1 MLNPRQSANARRASM
16 PQNARYSSCMENT
29 VMQTSNR
36 NGKRWSLYV
45 LLGTFLLSLT
55 GCSGFQ
61 VVRIPIPIPT
71 TGSGERKAAQRIETI
86 QTAQQTFEEEKH
98 IEVGQASWYGNKFHG
113 QRTASGE
120 PYSMDELTAAHPSLP
135 FNTTVKVTNLENGYT
150 TLVRI
155 NDRGP
160 FVKGR
165 IIDVSRAA
173 ARQLG
178 FELKGIAQVKLETM

>member
-1 MLNPRQSANARRASM
+1 
-16 PQNARYSSCMENT
+16 
-29 VMQTSNR
+29 MQISNR
-36 NGKRWSLYV
+36 KGKRWPFYA
-45 LLGTFLLSLT
+45 LLFVFFLSLT
-55 GCSGFQ
+55 GCSGFK

-71 TGSGERKAAQRIETI
+71 TGSGERKVAQPIETI
-86 QTAQQTFEEEKH
+86 QTAQQTIEEGKH
-98 IEVGQASWYGNKFHG
+98 LVEIGQASWYGTKFHG

-135 FNTTVKVTNLENGYT
+135 FNTTVKITNLENGYT
-150 TLVRI
+150 AWVRI

-178 FELKGIAQVKLETM
+178 FELKGIARVKLETI